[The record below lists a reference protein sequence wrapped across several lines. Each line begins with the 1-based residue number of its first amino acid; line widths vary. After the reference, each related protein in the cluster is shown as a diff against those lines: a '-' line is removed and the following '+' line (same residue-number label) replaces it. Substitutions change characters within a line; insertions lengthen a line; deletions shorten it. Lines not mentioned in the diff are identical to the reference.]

1 MLSYTVKNAFGIFI
15 VVNTNCPLA
24 FVPGYLIFMEER
36 AWQKSITISSHQ

>member
-15 VVNTNCPLA
+15 VMNTNCPLV
-24 FVPGYLIFMEER
+24 FVPAYLIFMEER